1 MKNKILEKLQN
12 SDGYVSGQELC
23 ELLGVS
29 RTAVWKNIQAL
40 KNEGYVIEGV
50 NNKGYRLVSE
60 PDVMSEEKISKYLE
74 TRTFARK
81 LYISLFAYS
90 VFTCYHHIS
99 DNTYQNYSYETHY
112 LKILIVFDLLIPFLP
127 LIYSHSPV
135 SISPQIYPHTEKK
148 QHIHAAS
155 SSCVIN

>member
-60 PDVMSEEKISKYLE
+60 PDVMSEEKISKYLRPE
-74 TRTFARK
+74 HLPESFTIMMRRIQRT
-81 LYISLFAYS
+81 
-90 VFTCYHHIS
+90 
-99 DNTYQNYSYETHY
+99 
-112 LKILIVFDLLIPFLP
+112 
-127 LIYSHSPV
+127 PV
-135 SISPQIYPHTEKK
+135 PR
-148 QHIHAAS
+148 
-155 SSCVIN
+155 

>member
-81 LYISLFAYS
+81 LYY
-90 VFTCYHHIS
+90 C
-99 DNTYQNYSYETHY
+99 
-112 LKILIVFDLLIPFLP
+112 LL
-127 LIYSHSPV
+127 YTSP
-135 SISPQIYPHTEKK
+135 SPRD
-148 QHIHAAS
+148 
-155 SSCVIN
+155 

>member
-81 LYISLFAYS
+81 LYYYDETDS
-90 VFTCYHHIS
+90 T
-99 DNTYQNYSYETHY
+99 NTRG
-112 LKILIVFDLLIPFLP
+112 K
-127 LIYSHSPV
+127 
-135 SISPQIYPHTEKK
+135 
-148 QHIHAAS
+148 
-155 SSCVIN
+155 